1 MANILFVMRP
11 KVGEKIYISYRWG
24 NDKLLYPTGQ
34 SVSPAFWNAKKHRVR
49 AGALCP
55 TRDIINARL
64 DEIEALT
71 NKWLA
76 IQRANTQVITKENLR
91 AYLDSII
98 NPKTILSRPP

>member
-1 MANILFVMRP
+1 M
-11 KVGEKIYISYRWG
+11 
-24 NDKLLYPTGQ
+24 
-34 SVSPAFWNAKKHRVR
+34 
-49 AGALCP
+49 CP

-98 NPKTILSRPP
+98 NPKTIDTNTLHSYIINFIERAQNRTGLMVLKLAIKPT